1 MNEIKIVET
10 LMKAKGFSGQTLT
23 AKIKGKEK
31 DEVSASYVTNRL
43 QSRTMTVEKLIEL
56 LGAMDCELIIRNK
69 IGNNEKYVVDN
80 EERKSVK
87 VYKKKV
93 GGDNE

>member
-10 LMKAKGFSGQTLT
+10 LMKAKGFSGKTL
-23 AKIKGKEK
+23 AEKIK
-31 DEVSASYVTNRL
+31 DDANATASYVTNRL
-43 QSRTMTVEKLIEL
+43 QSKTMTVEKLLEL
-56 LGAMDCELIIRNK
+56 LDAMDCELIIRNK
-69 IGNNEKYVVDN
+69 IGKNEKYVVDN